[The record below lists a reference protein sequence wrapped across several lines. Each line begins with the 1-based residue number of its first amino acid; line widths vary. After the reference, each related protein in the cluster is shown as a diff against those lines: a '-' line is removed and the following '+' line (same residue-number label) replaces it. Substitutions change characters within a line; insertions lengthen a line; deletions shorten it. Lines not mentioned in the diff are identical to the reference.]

1 MKIIKF
7 DVIDS
12 TNTYLKTNYDNFDNL
27 TFVVANH
34 QTNGKGRLGR
44 TWIDEDD
51 LLLSILVK
59 ENIERPTDY
68 SLLIGAVLVKVL
80 KKYSP
85 KIKWPNDIIINDKKC
100 IGILLEGVTKEKQEC
115 VIIGVGINVNTT
127 VFPKDLLFKATSLK
141 NESKEEINKESLLKS
156 IINEFINEYNNYVN
170 NKSDYLNIIRN
181 NFYLDGKEISFLYN
195 NKEEK
200 GIVKGI
206 DDMGNLIAKTDNQ
219 LLYLNSGEVTLNN
232 IYKK

>member
-1 MKIIKF
+1 MKLIKF

-12 TNTYLKTNYDNFDNL
+12 TNTYLKTNYESLDNL
-27 TFVVANH
+27 TVVTSKH

-44 TWIDEDD
+44 TWVDEDD
-51 LLLSILVK
+51 LLFSILIK
-59 ENIERPTDY
+59 ENIEKPTDY
-68 SLLIGAVLVKVL
+68 SFLISAVLVKVL
-80 KKYSP
+80 SKYNP

-100 IGILLEGVTKEKQEC
+100 VGILLEGVTKEKQEC
-115 VIIGVGINVNTT
+115 VIIGVGINANTT

-141 NESKEEINKESLLKS
+141 NESKEEINKDSLLKS

-181 NFYLDGKEISFLYN
+181 NFYLDDKEISFLYN

-206 DDMGNLIAKTDNQ
+206 DDMGNLVVKTDNQ
-219 LLYLNSGEVTLNN
+219 LLYLNSGEVTLSN

>member
-1 MKIIKF
+1 MKLIKF

-12 TNTYLKTNYDNFDNL
+12 TNTYLKTNYESLDNL
-27 TFVVANH
+27 TVVTSEH

-44 TWIDEDD
+44 TWVDEDD
-51 LLLSILVK
+51 LLFSILIK
-59 ENIERPTDY
+59 ENIEKPTDY
-68 SLLIGAVLVKVL
+68 SFLIGAVLVKVL
-80 KKYSP
+80 SNYNP

-127 VFPKDLLFKATSLK
+127 KFPEDLLFKATSLR
-141 NESKEEINKESLLKS
+141 NESNKRIDKESLLEK
-156 IINEFINEYNNYVN
+156 IIEEFINEYSDYK
-170 NKSDYLNIIRN
+170 NKKSNYLNIVRN
-181 NFYLDGKEISFLYN
+181 NFYLDNKDISFLYN

-200 GIVKGI
+200 GNVQGI
-206 DDMGNLIAKTDNQ
+206 DDEGNLIVKTNDKI
-219 LLYLNSGEVTLNN
+219 LYLNSGEVTLSN

>member
-12 TNTYLKTNYDNFDNL
+12 TNTYLKTNYDNLDNL
-27 TFVVANH
+27 TFVAANH

-51 LLLSILVK
+51 LLFSILVK
-59 ENIERPTDY
+59 ENIEKPTDY

-141 NESKEEINKESLLKS
+141 NESKEEINKDSLLKS

-206 DDMGNLIAKTDNQ
+206 DDMGNLIVKTDNQ